1 MLLEWLTQPGMKSI
15 ISQTI
20 NRDKKTDMLIAFKE
34 NCLPQNETLDFSTY
48 ASPYLKDAWKP
59 DRFELLSL
67 QAHPDGVELR
77 LRVVE
82 YFGQGRVPFH
92 LSNIA
97 AASWLQQMGVIFSR
111 WLDGDTEKSSF
122 VVMIE
127 FSIRCN
133 KPIKETE
140 ELIFSATVERSR
152 NFRGGSLHVAR
163 FGVQNDSYTGKAIFY
178 YAGKNSL
185 KQLALQG

>member
-1 MLLEWLTQPGMKSI
+1 MLL
-15 ISQTI
+15 
-20 NRDKKTDMLIAFKE
+20 AFKE
-34 NCLPQNETLDFSTY
+34 DFLPQDETLDFEIY
-48 ASPYLKDAWKP
+48 ASPYLHNAWKP

-67 QAHPDGVELR
+67 QARPNGLELR
-77 LRVVE
+77 LRVAQ
-82 YFGQGRVPFH
+82 YFGQDCVPFH

-97 AASWLQQMGVIFSR
+97 AATWLQQMGVIFSR

-122 VVMIE
+122 VDMIE

-140 ELIFSATVERSR
+140 ELVFSATVERSR
-152 NFRGGSLHVAR
+152 RFRGGTLHIAR
-163 FGVQNDSYTGKAIFY
+163 FGVQDDSYTGKATFY

-185 KQLALQG
+185 NQLALQA

>member
-1 MLLEWLTQPGMKSI
+1 MLPALKSN
-15 ISQTI
+15 SLSH
-20 NRDKKTDMLIAFKE
+20 NA
-34 NCLPQNETLDFSTY
+34 PVDFSTY
-48 ASPYLKDAWKP
+48 ASPYLDNAWSP

-67 QAHPDGVELR
+67 QAHPSGLELR
-77 LRVVE
+77 LRVAE
-82 YFGQGRVPFH
+82 YFGKGSVPFH

-97 AASWLQQMGVIFSR
+97 AATWLQQMGVIFSR

-122 VVMIE
+122 VDMIE

-140 ELIFSATVERSR
+140 ELVFSATVEKSR

-163 FGVQNDSYTGKAIFY
+163 FGVQNDSYTGKATFY

-185 KQLALQG
+185 KKLALQA